1 MRSRPAALALAVLAV
16 LAVSHGILAQTVG
29 SQGAAKA
36 SVTDLTGVWR
46 RSRRPPDNARRYTVF
61 ELAYSL
67 TVDEPPMTPWAEEK
81 FNAARPSIGPHEVPL
96 SKSNDPV
103 SKCFPPGVPRIYLQ
117 RGLPMEIMQ
126 IPGRVVMLFEYDHFV
141 RQIFTDGRQHVQDMP
156 PSWMGDSIGKWEGNT
171 LVVDTTGFN
180 DKTWLDLVGHPHTDA
195 LHLVERLRRV
205 SHDTMT
211 IDISI
216 DDPKAYTRP
225 WVSHSVYELKPEWTI
240 GEVICEDD
248 AGFTCM
254 EKMLEPG
261 K

>member
-1 MRSRPAALALAVLAV
+1 
-16 LAVSHGILAQTVG
+16 
-29 SQGAAKA
+29 
-36 SVTDLTGVWR
+36 
-46 RSRRPPDNARRYTVF
+46 
-61 ELAYSL
+61 
-67 TVDEPPMTPWAEEK
+67 
-81 FNAARPSIGPHEVPL
+81 
-96 SKSNDPV
+96 
-103 SKCFPPGVPRIYLQ
+103 
-117 RGLPMEIMQ
+117 MEIMQ

-248 AGFTCM
+248 AGFTSM

>member
-1 MRSRPAALALAVLAV
+1 
-16 LAVSHGILAQTVG
+16 
-29 SQGAAKA
+29 
-36 SVTDLTGVWR
+36 
-46 RSRRPPDNARRYTVF
+46 
-61 ELAYSL
+61 
-67 TVDEPPMTPWAEEK
+67 
-81 FNAARPSIGPHEVPL
+81 
-96 SKSNDPV
+96 
-103 SKCFPPGVPRIYLQ
+103 
-117 RGLPMEIMQ
+117 MEIMQ
-126 IPGRVVMLFEYDHFV
+126 VPGRVVMLFEYDHFV
-141 RQIFTDGRQHVQDMP
+141 RQIFTDGRQHPQDMP

-171 LVVDTTGFN
+171 LVVDTVGFN

-225 WVSHSVYELKPEWTI
+225 WVAHSIYELKPDWNI

-248 AGFTCM
+248 VEFSGL
-254 EKMLEPG
+254 EKMLESG

>member
-1 MRSRPAALALAVLAV
+1 MRSRLTSLAAAVLAV
-16 LAVSHGILAQTVG
+16 LASSSGILAQTVAPRE
-29 SQGAAKA
+29 AAKA
-36 SVTDLTGVWR
+36 STPDLTGVWR
-46 RSRRPPDNARRYTVF
+46 RSRRAPDNTRRYTVF
-61 ELAYSL
+61 DLVFSL
-67 TVDEPPMTPWAEEK
+67 TIDDPPMTPWAEAK
-81 FNAARPSIGPHEVPL
+81 YKAARPSIGPHEVPL

-103 SKCFPPGVPRIYLQ
+103 AKCFPPGVPRIYLQ

-126 IPGRVVMLFEYDHFV
+126 VPGRVVMLFEYDHFV
-141 RQIFTDGRQHVQDMP
+141 RQIFTDGRQHPQDMP

-171 LVVDTTGFN
+171 LVVDTVGFN

-225 WVSHSVYELKPEWTI
+225 WVAHSIYELKPDWNI

-248 AGFTCM
+248 VEFSGL
-254 EKMLEPG
+254 EKMLESG